1 MVVIDVVDKV
11 VSVGGALANILA
23 FVLYKYYRN
32 RSETARLVKQTTI
45 WNPDAELYDHLNQ
58 QKDHSLQY
66 AVVEGVVKDLG
77 RVLQGRYSKNDGVIL
92 HTEIIEHQ
100 SKRVNGFWSDMKKAI
115 KDSTEIVPFAIANV
129 RSKEPKFQV
138 EVLDPLQSPSIYNE
152 LETTYDHFEP
162 NKNTFMQN
170 SLDRLFGEVTKG
182 IQETESMLL
191 TGTSV
196 IGVGKV
202 FLERGALKMAAADDP
217 NRTFILTK
225 MRKPELVRTLESQSS
240 TFKMLSVLCFV
251 IGGSMLGYLIW
262 RHVKKILEEKKRRQE
277 FEEIQRVLQSSQS
290 TQGSHNEDS
299 RADETCVVCL
309 SNPRQV
315 ITLNCGHIAMCATCA
330 ELLPYPKK
338 CPVCRADIERFVAV
352 YRP

>member
-115 KDSTEIVPFAIANV
+115 KDSTEIVPFAIAN
-129 RSKEPKFQV
+129 
-138 EVLDPLQSPSIYNE
+138 
-152 LETTYDHFEP
+152 
-162 NKNTFMQN
+162 N